1 MNALQKLIEP
11 LLRTVVKEEVELALT
26 KHLAIIKRQC
36 GNSQI
41 HPSASCLQLQ
51 FTNRLSLPIFTGTR
65 IEGDNSI
72 NIALV
77 DALTGQVIMS
87 GPESLMKVEIVVL
100 EGDFEGD
107 EEENWTYE
115 EFENNIVKE
124 REGKP
129 PLLSGDVF
137 LNLNEGIGTFGEL
150 MFTDNSSWTRSRKF
164 RLGARVGSGHST
176 GMRVREAKTKPFIV
190 KDHRGELYKKHHPPS
205 LDDEVWRL
213 EKIGKDGAFHKRLC
227 SENIKTVKDFLIL
240 LNIDSSRLRNILGS
254 GMSAK
259 MWEVVIDHARTCSP
273 DNLMYFY
280 GANPDRKSGV
290 FFDTV
295 GQVMGM
301 LSEEHYIPD
310 DELSKSQKADAL
322 MLVKSAFDHW
332 VDVVPCE
339 NTSTAGVSPH
349 FSSNLCSSGS
359 PLVENF
365 ESSFSSYNKSD
376 GFGLPNSITS
386 PSYFSPAIF
395 TGDSRFDLAQDFLDQ
410 DFYGSKSTN
419 ISFETDSES

>member
-1 MNALQKLIEP
+1 MNVERILHALES
-11 LLRTVVKEEVELALT
+11 
-26 KHLAIIKRQC
+26 QC

-77 DALTGQVIMS
+77 DALTGQVVMS

-107 EEENWTYE
+107 EKENWTYE

-137 LNLNEGIGTFGEL
+137 LNLNEGMGTFGEL

-164 RLGARVGSGHST
+164 RLGARVGSGYST

-227 SENIKTVKDFLIL
+227 SENIRTVKDFLIL
-240 LNIDSSRLRNILGS
+240 LNIDSSRLRN
-254 GMSAK
+254 
-259 MWEVVIDHARTCSP
+259 
-273 DNLMYFY
+273 
-280 GANPDRKSGV
+280 
-290 FFDTV
+290 
-295 GQVMGM
+295 
-301 LSEEHYIPD
+301 
-310 DELSKSQKADAL
+310 ADAL

-339 NTSTAGVSPH
+339 NTSIASVSPH

-365 ESSFSSYNKSD
+365 ESSFSSYHKSD

-386 PSYFSPAIF
+386 PSYFSPTIF
-395 TGDSRFDLAQDFLDQ
+395 TGDSRFDLAQDFLNQ
-410 DFYGSKSTN
+410 DFYGSKS